1 MKIHIRPVRV
11 SLSLPPVP
19 NKICYLGSRMNQH
32 TETCTYT
39 LVLVYAL
46 IYTAEITTNNNN
58 TIKKQAT
65 DKINDSVMFLPGVK
79 TTS

>member
-1 MKIHIRPVRV
+1 MTDEMKIHVRPVRV

-32 TETCTYT
+32 TETCMYT

-46 IYTAEITTNNNN
+46 IYAAETITTNNNN
-58 TIKKQAT
+58 TIKK
-65 DKINDSVMFLPGVK
+65 PGN
-79 TTS
+79 